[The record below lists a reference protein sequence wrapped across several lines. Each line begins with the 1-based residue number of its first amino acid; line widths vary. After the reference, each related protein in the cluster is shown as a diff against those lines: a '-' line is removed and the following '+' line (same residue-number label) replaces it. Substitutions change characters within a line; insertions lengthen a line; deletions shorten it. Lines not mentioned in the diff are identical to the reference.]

1 MQKVRRE
8 LQAIRQE
15 YKEIIKVQNPCFQ
28 LRIAKIARADIRGRI
43 AIKKAWKWD
52 KFQENP
58 ETNFESALNQR
69 ETVNKRN
76 FYNTDKCKA
85 NQREKRGQHWSKS
98 YVLIALSS
106 SANDEKLRLK
116 LPVVIED
123 RKPLHQICQK

>member
-1 MQKVRRE
+1 MQKVGRE

-15 YKEIIKVQNPCFQ
+15 YKEIIKVQNQCFQ

-76 FYNTDKCKA
+76 FYNTDQCKA
-85 NQREKRGQHWSKS
+85 NQREKTRPTLVKKLCSDSFVK
-98 YVLIALSS
+98 LSQW
-106 SANDEKLRLK
+106 
-116 LPVVIED
+116 
-123 RKPLHQICQK
+123 RKA